1 MKTKNLI
8 LTMVAALIACSPVM
22 AQSRIDKIV
31 DEIEQK
37 GVDVSKV
44 VKRDPKT
51 KKPYS
56 IVKSLT
62 FYSKDSN
69 YANRLK
75 EAFRKDAEDAEQES
89 VSNKGNNY
97 RLIFVDGKKKSI
109 YSLNIQERQDK
120 NPRVS
125 LKIVMRD
132 GDVKE
137 NDDYDIINSFFGTG
151 AIELNGIDGLLEG
164 LGNVDMEKFGR
175 DMEKWGE
182 DFGREMEKYGKKVEK
197 NKLRMEKKNNNA

>member
-1 MKTKNLI
+1 MKAKNLI
-8 LTMVAALIACSPVM
+8 LTMVAALLANSPVV
-22 AQSRIDKIV
+22 AQSHIDNIV

-62 FYSKDSN
+62 FYSKDGN
-69 YANRLK
+69 YANRLR

-151 AIELNGIDGLLEG
+151 AIELNGIDGLLDG
-164 LGNVDMEKFGR
+164 LGNIDMEKFGL

-182 DFGREMEKYGKKVEK
+182 DFGQTI
-197 NKLRMEKKNNNA
+197 A